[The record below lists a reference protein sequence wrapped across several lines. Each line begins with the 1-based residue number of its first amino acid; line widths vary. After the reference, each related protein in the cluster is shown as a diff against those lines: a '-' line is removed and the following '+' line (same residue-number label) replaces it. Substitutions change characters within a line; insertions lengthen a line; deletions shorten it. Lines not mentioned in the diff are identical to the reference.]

1 MSAIHIFKA
10 GTHTDMHGKKLPFT
24 PDDLAACVKAYDP
37 SVHEAPLVIGHPRT
51 EDPAWG
57 WVKALSLSGVDLM
70 AEPAQLDPQFA
81 EMVTDGRF
89 KKVSASF
96 YLPDSPSNPK
106 PGVLYLRHVGFLGA
120 QPPSV
125 KGLKQVSFSEQ
136 EEGVVEFADW
146 QAITNA
152 SLWGKLRD
160 FLIARFSLDE
170 AEKVLPEWQLNSLRE
185 EAYRDTLSQDAAG
198 AQFSETGPGPSSAS
212 NEESSMTKEEIE
224 ALQEENRRLKQ
235 QAADRDARD
244 AQVRQEQLHKDNVA
258 FAEKLVAEGR
268 LAQDE
273 KVYRTGHVKKLTASD
288 RWAGGKGDPIGVIEA
303 GMEAVR
309 TATGLRPN
317 LMTMGAGVMA
327 LLKFHPA
334 IQAAIGANERKRIT
348 TEILQDLFQIEEIVI
363 GAPVSLPSM
372 KAAMDKNSV
381 PADIWGD
388 NLMLHYVG
396 KPQPGADSADENE
409 PSFGYTL
416 RRKGMPVADKYDG
429 AGGKVKY
436 CRYTDIYK
444 VAVVG
449 GDAGYLITGISK

>member
-1 MSAIHIFKA
+1 MSDYLKGKRVVDPVLTSIARGYKNAAFIGERIFPVVLTDKEGVRVPTFGKTA
-10 GTHTDMHGKKLPFT
+10 FVEYDTERAVGADSNVLVREKTGTLDLVLGEH
-24 PDDLAACVKAYDP
+24 DLAAP
-37 SVHEAPLVIGHPRT
+37 
-51 EDPAWG
+51 
-57 WVKALSLSGVDLM
+57 VDYREQ
-70 AEPAQLDPQFA
+70 AESMF
-81 EMVTDGRF
+81 
-89 KKVSASF
+89 
-96 YLPDSPSNPK
+96 
-106 PGVLYLRHVGFLGA
+106 
-120 QPPSV
+120 
-125 KGLKQVSFSEQ
+125 
-136 EEGVVEFADW
+136 
-146 QAITNA
+146 
-152 SLWGKLRD
+152 
-160 FLIARFSLDE
+160 
-170 AEKVLPEWQLNSLRE
+170 
-185 EAYRDTLSQDAAG
+185 
-198 AQFSETGPGPSSAS
+198 
-212 NEESSMTKEEIE
+212 NEESKAI
-224 ALQEENRRLKQ
+224 RRATNGVNLRRELI
-235 QAADRDARD
+235 AA
-244 AQVRQEQLHKDNVA
+244 
-258 FAEKLVAEGR
+258 R

-396 KPQPGADSADENE
+396 NPQPGADSADENE

>member
-1 MSAIHIFKA
+1 MF
-10 GTHTDMHGKKLPFT
+10 
-24 PDDLAACVKAYDP
+24 
-37 SVHEAPLVIGHPRT
+37 
-51 EDPAWG
+51 
-57 WVKALSLSGVDLM
+57 
-70 AEPAQLDPQFA
+70 
-81 EMVTDGRF
+81 
-89 KKVSASF
+89 
-96 YLPDSPSNPK
+96 
-106 PGVLYLRHVGFLGA
+106 
-120 QPPSV
+120 
-125 KGLKQVSFSEQ
+125 
-136 EEGVVEFADW
+136 
-146 QAITNA
+146 
-152 SLWGKLRD
+152 
-160 FLIARFSLDE
+160 
-170 AEKVLPEWQLNSLRE
+170 
-185 EAYRDTLSQDAAG
+185 
-198 AQFSETGPGPSSAS
+198 
-212 NEESSMTKEEIE
+212 NEESKAI
-224 ALQEENRRLKQ
+224 RRATNGVNLRRELI
-235 QAADRDARD
+235 AA
-244 AQVRQEQLHKDNVA
+244 
-258 FAEKLVAEGR
+258 R

-288 RWAGGKGDPIGVIEA
+288 RWAGGKGDPIRVIEA

-334 IQAAIGANERKRIT
+334 LQAAIGANERKRIT